1 MTPMRVK
8 TLLLSITCFIF
19 ISDISTPSSIGAEQT
34 INLSDAIEIA
44 LKQNREIRKT
54 ILGLES
60 SGLNVQRASVEFMFN
75 ITPSANTEITGDTA
89 STSLGLDLSRKTT
102 FGTKVRIGAHTSE
115 DKLTDGSDVHRSTVL
130 VELRQPIL
138 RKIGR
143 LVNVEAMVQAE
154 NRIKTLRRQFE
165 MQKTDLIVDVVSK
178 HEELLMLQRQIEYE
192 QKAIDR
198 LTKLHRLTQV
208 REKQGRVTR
217 VDSLR
222 SDLKLGNARL
232 QYNNT
237 KERQLSMMAEYA
249 ETLGL
254 PPSTEFKILP
264 APLVTVNAT
273 NIEAAVQTALQN
285 RLDYA
290 QIIQDYED
298 AKRGIRIAR
307 RNMLPDLNMISR
319 YELIGQGTTHSEA
332 KPDEGIWFI
341 GLSLDSDFL
350 LRNERLN
357 LSEANI
363 NNQLAE
369 LRIEE
374 VESAISK
381 KVQQELLAYNRT
393 QQQIGFAE
401 RSYQLAQD
409 RSKLARRLF
418 EIHKGDS
425 FSVTD
430 AEDELSQAEIQLL
443 FAQSEAA
450 TAAYKLKRVLGTLIE
465 YPPDLKSGKA
475 QQ

>member
-1 MTPMRVK
+1 MRVK
-8 TLLLSITCFIF
+8 TLLLPIIIVF
-19 ISDISTPSSIGAEQT
+19 ISYILKPSALYAEQV
-34 INLSDAIEIA
+34 INLSKAIEVA

-54 ILGLES
+54 VLGLES
-60 SGLNVQRASVEFMFN
+60 IGLNVQRASVEFMFN
-75 ITPSANTEITGDTA
+75 LTPKANTEITGDSS
-89 STSLGLDLSRKTT
+89 STSLGLDLSKKSTL
-102 FGTKVRIGAHTSE
+102 GTEVRVGAHTSE
-115 DKLTDGSDVHRSTVL
+115 DKLTEGSDVHRSTVL

-143 LVNVEAMVQAE
+143 LVNVESIVQAE
-154 NRIKTLRRQFE
+154 NRIRTARRQFE

-198 LTKLHRLTQV
+198 LTRLHRLTQV

-222 SDLKLGNARL
+222 SDLKLGTARL

-237 KERQLSMMAEYA
+237 KERLLSMMADYA

-254 PPSTEFKILP
+254 PPSTEFTILP

-273 NIEAAVQTALQN
+273 NLEAAVQTALQN
-285 RLDYA
+285 RMDYA
-290 QIIQDYED
+290 QIMQDYD
-298 AKRGIRIAR
+298 DTQRGIKIAR
-307 RNMLPDLNMISR
+307 RNMRPDLNMISR
-319 YELIGQGTTHSEA
+319 YEINGQGTTIGES
-332 KPDEGIWFI
+332 KPDDGVWFI

-350 LRNERLN
+350 LRNERIN
-357 LSEANI
+357 LSEAAI
-363 NNQLAE
+363 NNQLTE
-369 LRIEE
+369 VRIDE
-374 VESAISK
+374 VKSAISK
-381 KVQQELLAYNRT
+381 KVQQELLAYNRI
-393 QQQIGFAE
+393 QQQIVFAE
-401 RSYQLAQD
+401 RNYQVALD

-418 EIHKGDS
+418 EMHKGDS

-443 FAQSEAA
+443 SAQSEAA

-465 YPPDLKSGKA
+465 YPADLKLGKVE
-475 QQ
+475 